1 MGKTTFN
8 KKMTT
13 LLNSNIDDVD
23 IARIRSIIG
32 DKKYTYALI
41 DEQWIEDQYIGDGLE
56 YRHEKFGTVTISVE
70 LSILDIIG
78 NNVLIEN
85 KRTYVGKYSEETNVI
100 IMYFF
105 GPIEEEV
112 LKNLIKGVQENED
125 SDESN
130 D

>member
-32 DKKYTYALI
+32 DKKYTY
-41 DEQWIEDQYIGDGLE
+41 
-56 YRHEKFGTVTISVE
+56 EKFGTVTISVE